1 MEGCF
6 SSVNRAKAN
15 SSYRK
20 DSLLAKVHGGPVKDV
35 IENHFLITTSDFFE
49 EAKSLLDQRYG
60 DPFIISSAFRDKLDK
75 WPKIASRDG
84 PGLQKFSDFLR
95 QCYTA
100 MRSIGNLDV
109 LNDSRENQKML
120 SRLPDW
126 LVVRWGRIV
135 VQKKE
140 VSYQYPPFKDF
151 MEFISKEDKNRL

>member
-1 MEGCF
+1 MIPL
-6 SSVNRAKAN
+6 
-15 SSYRK
+15 RK
-20 DSLLAKVHGGPVKDV
+20 P
-35 IENHFLITTSDFFE
+35 N
-49 EAKSLLDQRYG
+49 SLLDQRYG

-100 MRSIGNLDV
+100 MRSIGNQDV

-126 LVVRWGRIV
+126 LVVRWG
-135 VQKKE
+135 
-140 VSYQYPPFKDF
+140 SA
-151 MEFISKEDKNRL
+151 L